1 MKTDYFKYAI
11 DNLLHRKMRSW
22 LTVLSILIGITA
34 IFALVSFG
42 QGLSS
47 YVDTIGNEAGRDKL
61 LFQSSTTANPGADD
75 TFSLKKE
82 EIDFL
87 RKVNGIKEV
96 AATYIKVA
104 ETEFDKQKKYVFTFG
119 IKQNEEYKL
128 VEEAFTLKLDKGR
141 RLKHGDKFDVMLGY
155 NYQLPSKIFKKVIGL
170 RDKIK
175 INGKDFEV
183 VGFYKSIGNPQDD
196 SNLYITDEAFEEL
209 YPALV
214 DKFQFGIARSEK
226 SVASKELAE
235 FAEDKLRRFKGLD
248 KGEEDFSI
256 QTFQQAVETFTNILN
271 VINAVLV
278 LIALISLLVA
288 GVNITNTMYTAVLE
302 RTKEIGVM
310 KAVGAQNKDIMMIFL
325 LESGML
331 GLIGGVLGVVCGY
344 FIASIGGQIA
354 VGYGYAI
361 LQPVFSWVLVVGC
374 LGFAFFIGAIAGLL
388 PARQASKLRPVD
400 ALRYE

>member
-1 MKTDYFKYAI
+1 MKADYFKYAI

-47 YVDTIGNEAGRDKL
+47 YVDNISNEAGRDKL
-61 LFQSSTTANPGADD
+61 LFQSSRMQAPGADD
-75 TFSLKKE
+75 TFFLKKE

-104 ETEFDKQKKYVFTFG
+104 ETEFDKQKKYVFIFG
-119 IKQNEEYKL
+119 IRQNEEYKL

-141 RLKHGDKFDVMLGY
+141 KLKHGDKFDIVLGY
-155 NYQLPSKIFKKVIGL
+155 NYQLPNKIFKKQIGL

-196 SNLYITDEAFEEL
+196 SNIYLTDEAFEEL
-209 YPALV
+209 YPSLV
-214 DKFQFGIARSEK
+214 DKFQFSIARSEK
-226 SVASKELAE
+226 ETATKELAE

-288 GVNITNTMYTAVLE
+288 GVNIMNTMYTAVLE
-302 RTKEIGVM
+302 RTQEIGVM
-310 KAVGAQNKDIMMIFL
+310 KAVGAQNKDIMLIFL

-331 GLIGGVLGVVCGY
+331 GLIGGVLGVVFGY
-344 FIASIGGQIA
+344 LIASIGGQIA
-354 VGYGYAI
+354 VSYGYAI
-361 LQPVFSWVLVVGC
+361 LQPVFSWMLVVGC

-388 PARQASKLRPVD
+388 PARQASRLRPVD

>member
-47 YVDTIGNEAGRDKL
+47 YVDNISNEAGRDKL
-61 LFQSSTTANPGADD
+61 LFQSSKTQAPGADD

-104 ETEFDKQKKYVFTFG
+104 ETEFDKQKKYVFIFG

-141 RLKHGDKFDVMLGY
+141 RLKHGDKFDVVLGY
-155 NYQLPSKIFKKVIGL
+155 NYQLPSKIFKKAIGL

-209 YPALV
+209 YPLLV

-278 LIALISLLVA
+278 LIALISLIVA

-302 RTKEIGVM
+302 RTKEIGIM
-310 KAVGAQNKDIMMIFL
+310 KAVRAQNKDIMLIFL

-331 GLIGGVLGVVCGY
+331 GLIGGALGVACGY
-344 FIASIGGQIA
+344 LIASIGGQIA

-361 LQPVFSWVLVVGC
+361 LQPVFSWALVVGC
-374 LGFAFFIGAIAGLL
+374 LWFAFFIGAIAGLL
-388 PARQASKLRPVD
+388 PAKQASRLRPVD